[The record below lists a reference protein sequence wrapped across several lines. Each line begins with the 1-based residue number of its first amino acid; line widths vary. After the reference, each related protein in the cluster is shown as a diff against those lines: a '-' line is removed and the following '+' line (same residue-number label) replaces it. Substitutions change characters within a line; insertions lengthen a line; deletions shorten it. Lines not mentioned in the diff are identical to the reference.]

1 MEIVAWSSRGMIVML
16 QVTIVKKRG
25 DILSCA
31 KIIFVKYKAALETKL
46 ITCSPICCWG
56 AAVKDLRTP
65 ALARIYRILH
75 YRMRVV
81 VQWLLPRSEGRNGT
95 TVLAVGVLMVEG
107 SVRS

>member
-1 MEIVAWSSRGMIVML
+1 M
-16 QVTIVKKRG
+16 
-25 DILSCA
+25 
-31 KIIFVKYKAALETKL
+31 
-46 ITCSPICCWG
+46 
-56 AAVKDLRTP
+56 KDLRTP